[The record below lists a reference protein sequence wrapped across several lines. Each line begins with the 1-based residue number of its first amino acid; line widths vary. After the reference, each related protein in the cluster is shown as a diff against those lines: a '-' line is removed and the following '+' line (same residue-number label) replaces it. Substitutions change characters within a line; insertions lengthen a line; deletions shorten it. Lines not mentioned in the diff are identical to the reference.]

1 MRLNKNIKIFINCF
15 LGPMLFLWLLY
26 SIASQIRQQ
35 PHLAQSWQHLK
46 NTATPHKI
54 GLLVSV
60 VALMLLNWSAE
71 AAKWKFLV
79 AAVHPVSFG
88 QAFRS
93 VLSGVSVSVA
103 MPNRMGEYGGRV
115 LHLPE
120 GSRLKAVPL
129 SVAGSISQLLVTFL
143 CGLAGLAVLQPALLS
158 SKLVSHTAYAILFA
172 GTACLTLL
180 LTIFYFRL
188 AGAGKWLQ
196 YKLRR
201 SRYGALLQ
209 ALQSCRVPL
218 LGKLLLLSGLRYAV
232 FSLQYVL
239 LFTFFEVHVAPWLV
253 WNVTAVLFLILSVV
267 PTIALVELGLRGHLS
282 LQLMGLFSANSLGI
296 VLTSATAWVIN
307 LILPALAGSIVIL
320 NFHVFK
326 RKNERV

>member
-1 MRLNKNIKIFINCF
+1 M
-15 LGPMLFLWLLY
+15 
-26 SIASQIRQQ
+26 
-35 PHLAQSWQHLK
+35 
-46 NTATPHKI
+46 
-54 GLLVSV
+54 
-60 VALMLLNWSAE
+60 
-71 AAKWKFLV
+71 
-79 AAVHPVSFG
+79 
-88 QAFRS
+88 
-93 VLSGVSVSVA
+93 
-103 MPNRMGEYGGRV
+103 
-115 LHLPE
+115 
-120 GSRLKAVPL
+120 
-129 SVAGSISQLLVTFL
+129 
-143 CGLAGLAVLQPALLS
+143 
-158 SKLVSHTAYAILFA
+158 
-172 GTACLTLL
+172 
-180 LTIFYFRL
+180 FYFRL